1 MSLSGLLRVIAD
13 DPQLKRALDEAE
25 APVSIGADLIAPPA
39 LRPFLAAAL
48 AGAGRGDAGGGSG
61 DEGAGR
67 GRGPADDGAGHGR
80 SPADEGTGRGRDL
93 ADEGIGGRGRFV
105 LAVTATARE
114 AEDLTSA
121 LGSLLPAGAAAY
133 FPPWETLPHE
143 RLSPRSDTSGQR
155 LAVLRR
161 LAHPDPADSR
171 SGPLTV
177 VATPV
182 RCVLQPM
189 VGGLGELEPVR
200 LREGDTTDL
209 EDLVTRLV
217 DIGYA
222 RSELVGNRG
231 EIAVRGGILDV
242 FPPTEEHPVR
252 IEFFGDTVEEI
263 RYFRVADQRS
273 LHRAD
278 DGLWA
283 PPCRELLLTPAVR
296 ERAKDLADQH
306 PGLSD
311 VLSKLADGITVEGM
325 EAFAPALAERMELL
339 LDYVPAGGLVLAC
352 DPERI
357 RSRAAELVST
367 SQEFLEASWVNA
379 AAGGEI
385 PIDLGAAAFRPI
397 TEVRSVAGE
406 AGLPWWTITPFA
418 ADPGAADP
426 APAARPALIPGTQ
439 IALNPADATDSSP
452 GDIFL
457 DAGDEGGRD
466 AYRMEAGPAEAYRGD
481 TRRVVTDVRR
491 WLDDRWRV
499 VMVTE
504 GHGPAQRLV
513 ELLRGENLGARLG
526 DDDSGE
532 PPEVGLVHVA
542 CGTIAHGFTWPSV
555 RLAVLTEADLAG
567 QRTAGAGH
575 ERMPSRRR
583 GGIDPLRLV
592 PGDYVVHEQH
602 GVGRYLEMT
611 SRTVAGATR
620 EYLVIEYAPSKRGQ
634 PPDRLYL
641 PTDQLDEVTRYSGG
655 EAPSLH
661 RLGGADWAKTKGR
674 ARRAVRE
681 IAAELIRLYSAR
693 TASPGHAFGPD
704 TPWQRELEDAFPY
717 VETPDQLAAIDEV
730 KRDME
735 KPVPMDRLICGD
747 VGYGK
752 TEIAVRAAFKAV
764 QDGMQVAVLVPTTL
778 LAQQHLATFSER
790 YAPFPV
796 EVRPMS
802 RFQSDGEVADT
813 LAGLA
818 EGKVDVVIGTH
829 RLLSAETRFARLGL
843 VIIDEEQRF
852 GVEHKE
858 YFKRLRTEVDVLAMS
873 ATPIPRTLEMGVAG
887 IREMSTIQTPP
898 EERHP
903 VLTFVG
909 PYEEKQI
916 AAALRRE
923 LLRDG
928 QAFFVHNRVSSINRV
943 AARIAALVPEARVAV
958 AHGQMNEHV
967 LENVMGEFLDRKHD
981 VLVSTT
987 IVESGLDIPN
997 ANTLIVDRAD
1007 AYGLPQLHQL
1017 RGRVGRAR
1025 ERGYCYF
1032 LFPPEKPLTETAH
1045 ERLATIQQH
1054 SGTGAGM
1061 YVALKDLE
1069 IRGAGNLL
1077 GGEQSGHIAGVGFD
1091 LYVRMIGEAVSE
1103 LRGAG
1108 PAERPEVRV
1117 ELPVDAHIPHD
1128 YVPGERL
1135 RLEAYTRIAAI
1146 DSADDIAAVLDEL
1159 TDRYGPPPQ
1168 PVLTL
1173 LAVARLRARARHAGL
1188 TDIAQQGNHIRFA
1201 PVELPESREV
1211 RVQRLYPRT
1220 LLKRAVRTMLVPA
1233 PKAADGG
1240 QAGTGR
1246 SAPAR
1251 PTVSLGAPPMRGQ
1264 ELLAWCEELIEAVLS
1279 GIAPEG
1285 QQA

>member
-1 MSLSGLLRVIAD
+1 MSLPGLLPVISED
-13 DPQLKRALDEAE
+13 SQLKAALEEA
-25 APVSIGADLIAPPA
+25 ASPASPGGDLIAPPA
-39 LRPFLAAAL
+39 LRPFLTAAL
-48 AGAGRGDAGGGSG
+48 AGRAAEGSAGGGS
-61 DEGAGR
+61 AGR
-67 GRGPADDGAGHGR
+67 AG
-80 SPADEGTGRGRDL
+80 
-93 ADEGIGGRGRFV
+93 FV

-114 AEDLTSA
+114 AEELTAAVS
-121 LGSLLPAGAAAY
+121 SLLPDGAAAF

-161 LAHPDPADSR
+161 LAHPDPDDPR

-182 RCVLQPM
+182 RCLLQPM

-200 LREGDTTDL
+200 LRQDDTVDL
-209 EDLVTRLV
+209 DDLVVRLV

-222 RSELVGNRG
+222 RTELVEKRG
-231 EIAVRGGILDV
+231 ELAVRGGILDV
-242 FPPTEEHPVR
+242 FPPTDEHPVR

-263 RYFRVADQRS
+263 RFFRVADQRS
-273 LHRAD
+273 LGVAES
-278 DGLWA
+278 GLWA

-296 ERAKDLADQH
+296 NRAKQLAH
-306 PGLSD
+306 EWPGLSD
-311 VLSKLADGITVEGM
+311 VLGKIADGITVEGM
-325 EAFAPALAERMELL
+325 EAFAPVLADRMELL

-357 RSRAAELVST
+357 RTRAAELVAT

-379 AAGGEI
+379 AAGGEV

-397 TEVRSVAGE
+397 TEVREVAG
-406 AGLPWWTITPFA
+406 AARVPWWTVTPFA
-418 ADPGAADP
+418 TD
-426 APAARPALIPGTQ
+426 
-439 IALNPADATDSSP
+439 ADAAVEDSGREAFLIEASP
-452 GDIFL
+452 
-457 DAGDEGGRD
+457 AQ
-466 AYRMEAGPAEAYRGD
+466 AYRGD
-481 TRRVVTDVRR
+481 TARVIGDVGQ
-491 WLDDRWRV
+491 WLAGRWRV
-499 VMVTE
+499 ILITE

-513 ELLRGENLGARLG
+513 ELLRSEGLGSRL
-526 DDDSGE
+526 DDAEDAGA
-532 PPEVGLVHVA
+532 PPADGVA
-542 CGTIAHGFTWPSV
+542 VVSTGMIGHGFVWPSV
-555 RLAVLTEADLAG
+555 GLAVLSEADLAG
-567 QRTAGAGH
+567 QRTGPAGPV
-575 ERMPSRRR
+575 RMPSRRR
-583 GGIDPLRLV
+583 GGVDPLQLV

-655 EAPSLH
+655 EAPALH

-693 TASPGHAFGPD
+693 TASPGHAFGQD

-764 QDGMQVAVLVPTTL
+764 QDGRQVAVLVPTTL

-796 EVRPMS
+796 TIRPMS
-802 RFQSDGEVADT
+802 RFQSDAEVADT

-818 EGKVDVVIGTH
+818 EGKVDIVIGTH
-829 RLLSAETRFARLGL
+829 RLLSPEVRFRQLGL

-858 YFKRLRTEVDVLAMS
+858 FFKRLRTEVDVLAMS

-909 PYEEKQI
+909 PYDEKQI
-916 AAALRRE
+916 AAAIRRE

-928 QAFFVHNRVSSINRV
+928 QTFFVHNRVSSIGRV
-943 AARIAALVPEARVAV
+943 AARIAELVPEARVGV

-967 LENVMGEFLDRKHD
+967 LEKVMGAFLDRSYD

-1017 RGRVGRAR
+1017 RGRVGRSR
-1025 ERGYCYF
+1025 ERGYSYF

-1045 ERLATIQQH
+1045 ERLSTVQQH

-1103 LRGAG
+1103 LRGQG
-1108 PAERPEVRV
+1108 PAERAEVRV
-1117 ELPVDAHIPHD
+1117 ELPVNAHVPHD

-1146 DSADDIAAVLDEL
+1146 DSEDDITAVRDEL

-1168 PVLTL
+1168 PVLNL
-1173 LAVARLRARARHAGL
+1173 LSVARLRAKARRAGL
-1188 TDIAQQGNHIRFA
+1188 TDIAQQGNHIRFS
-1201 PVELPESREV
+1201 PVQLPESREV

-1220 LLKRAVRTMLVPA
+1220 LLKPTVRTMLVPV
-1233 PKAADGG
+1233 PKADGARTG
-1240 QAGTGR
+1240 PGR

-1251 PTVSLGAPPMRGQ
+1251 PTVSLGAPPLRDQ
-1264 ELLAWCEELIEAVLS
+1264 ELLAWCEELIDAVL
-1279 GIAPEG
+1279 GDAEAAR

>member
-1 MSLSGLLRVIAD
+1 VGLSGLLRVIAD
-13 DPQLKRALDEAE
+13 DARLRQALSEVG
-25 APVSIGADLIAPPA
+25 APGSAGGDLIAPPA
-39 LRPFLAAAL
+39 LRPFLAAVL
-48 AGAGRGDAGGGSG
+48 AGGGL
-61 DEGAGR
+61 AG
-67 GRGPADDGAGHGR
+67 GG
-80 SPADEGTGRGRDL
+80 L
-93 ADEGIGGRGRFV
+93 ADGGLASAAEPGRFV

-114 AEDLTSA
+114 AEDLTAA
-121 LGSLLPAGAAAY
+121 LGSLLPAGRVGY

-161 LAHPDPADSR
+161 LANPDPSGADSR

-182 RCVLQPM
+182 RCLLQPM
-189 VGGLGELEPVR
+189 VGGLGDLEPVR
-200 LREGDTTDL
+200 LREGESADTG
-209 EDLVTRLV
+209 DLVTRLV
-217 DIGYA
+217 EIGYA
-222 RSELVGNRG
+222 RSELVEKRG
-231 EIAVRGGILDV
+231 ELAVRGGILDV
-242 FPPTEEHPVR
+242 FPPTEEHPMR

-263 RYFRVADQRS
+263 RFFRVADQRS
-273 LHRAD
+273 LAAAPA
-278 DGLWA
+278 GLWA

-296 ERAKDLADQH
+296 NRAKQLADEW

-311 VLSKLADGITVEGM
+311 VLGRLADGITVEGM
-325 EAFAPALAERMELL
+325 EAFAPVLADRMDLL
-339 LDYVPAGGLVLAC
+339 LDYVPPGGIVLAC

-357 RSRAAELVST
+357 RARAAELVST

-379 AAGGEI
+379 AAGGEV

-397 TEVRSVAGE
+397 TEVRSVAQA
-406 AGLPWWTITPFA
+406 AGLPWWTVTPFVPGDEESPGGA
-418 ADPGAADP
+418 GRADENGE
-426 APAARPALIPGTQ
+426 RPTFRM
-439 IALNPADATDSSP
+439 DAT
-452 GDIFL
+452 
-457 DAGDEGGRD
+457 
-466 AYRMEAGPAEAYRGD
+466 PAQAYRGD
-481 TRRVVTDVRR
+481 TARVIADVGQ
-491 WLDDRWRV
+491 WLADRWRV
-499 VMVTE
+499 VLVTE
-504 GHGPAQRLV
+504 GHGPAQRLA
-513 ELLRGENLGARLG
+513 ELLRGEGLGARLG
-526 DDDSGE
+526 DLGDLAAV
-532 PPEVGLVHVA
+532 PPASPPPFPGVAHVA
-542 CGTIAHGFTWPSV
+542 TGTIGHGFAWPSV
-555 RLAVLTEADLAG
+555 RLAVLSEADLAG
-567 QRTAGAGH
+567 QRAGVAGH

-611 SRTVAGATR
+611 SRTVSGATR
-620 EYLVIEYAPSKRGQ
+620 EYLVIEYAPGRRGQ

-674 ARRAVRE
+674 ARKAVRE

-693 TASPGHAFGPD
+693 VASPGHAFELD

-764 QDGMQVAVLVPTTL
+764 QDGRQVAVLVPTTL
-778 LAQQHLATFSER
+778 LAQQHIATFSER

-796 EVRPMS
+796 VVRPMS
-802 RFQSDGEVADT
+802 RFQSDAEVAET

-829 RLLSAETRFARLGL
+829 RLLSPEVRFARLGL

-858 YFKRLRTEVDVLAMS
+858 FFKRLRTEVDVLAMS

-909 PYEEKQI
+909 PYDERQI
-916 AAALRRE
+916 AAAIRRE

-928 QAFFVHNRVSSINRV
+928 QTFFVHNRVSSINRV
-943 AARIAALVPEARVAV
+943 AARVAELVPEARVAV

-967 LENVMGEFLDRKHD
+967 LENVMGEFLNRGHD

-1017 RGRVGRAR
+1017 RGRVGRGR

-1091 LYVRMIGEAVSE
+1091 LYVRMIGEAVTE

-1108 PAERPEVRV
+1108 PAERPEVRI
-1117 ELPVDAHIPHD
+1117 ELPVNAHIPHD

-1135 RLEAYTRIAAI
+1135 RLEAYTAVAAI
-1146 DSADDIAAVLDEL
+1146 DSADDITAVREEL
-1159 TDRYGPPPQ
+1159 ADRYGPPPQ
-1168 PVLTL
+1168 PVLNL
-1173 LAVARLRARARHAGL
+1173 LAVARLRAMARRAGL
-1188 TDIAQQGNHIRFA
+1188 TDIAQQGNHIRFS

-1220 LLKRAVRTMLVPA
+1220 LLKPTVRTMLVPV
-1233 PKAADGG
+1233 PKADGAR
-1240 QAGTGR
+1240 AGSGG
-1246 SAPAR
+1246 SPAAR
-1251 PTVSLGAPPMRGQ
+1251 PAVSLGAPPLRDQ
-1264 ELLAWCEELIEAVLS
+1264 ELLAWCEELIEAVLG
-1279 GIAPEG
+1279 GIAPAG
-1285 QQA
+1285 QA

>member
-1 MSLSGLLRVIAD
+1 
-13 DPQLKRALDEAE
+13 
-25 APVSIGADLIAPPA
+25 
-39 LRPFLAAAL
+39 
-48 AGAGRGDAGGGSG
+48 
-61 DEGAGR
+61 
-67 GRGPADDGAGHGR
+67 
-80 SPADEGTGRGRDL
+80 
-93 ADEGIGGRGRFV
+93 
-105 LAVTATARE
+105 
-114 AEDLTSA
+114 
-121 LGSLLPAGAAAY
+121 
-133 FPPWETLPHE
+133 
-143 RLSPRSDTSGQR
+143 
-155 LAVLRR
+155 
-161 LAHPDPADSR
+161 
-171 SGPLTV
+171 
-177 VATPV
+177 
-182 RCVLQPM
+182 
-189 VGGLGELEPVR
+189 
-200 LREGDTTDL
+200 
-209 EDLVTRLV
+209 
-217 DIGYA
+217 
-222 RSELVGNRG
+222 
-231 EIAVRGGILDV
+231 
-242 FPPTEEHPVR
+242 
-252 IEFFGDTVEEI
+252 
-263 RYFRVADQRS
+263 
-273 LHRAD
+273 
-278 DGLWA
+278 
-283 PPCRELLLTPAVR
+283 
-296 ERAKDLADQH
+296 
-306 PGLSD
+306 
-311 VLSKLADGITVEGM
+311 
-325 EAFAPALAERMELL
+325 
-339 LDYVPAGGLVLAC
+339 
-352 DPERI
+352 
-357 RSRAAELVST
+357 
-367 SQEFLEASWVNA
+367 
-379 AAGGEI
+379 
-385 PIDLGAAAFRPI
+385 
-397 TEVRSVAGE
+397 
-406 AGLPWWTITPFA
+406 
-418 ADPGAADP
+418 
-426 APAARPALIPGTQ
+426 
-439 IALNPADATDSSP
+439 
-452 GDIFL
+452 
-457 DAGDEGGRD
+457 
-466 AYRMEAGPAEAYRGD
+466 MEAGPAEAYRGD

-499 VMVTE
+499 VLVTE

-513 ELLRGENLGARLG
+513 ELLRGENLGARLA

-532 PPEVGLVHVA
+532 PPEAGLVHVA
-542 CGTIAHGFTWPSV
+542 CGTIAHGFIWPSV
-555 RLAVLTEADLAG
+555 QLAVLTEADLAG

-611 SRTVAGATR
+611 SRTVSGATR

-717 VETPDQLAAIDEV
+717 AETPDQLAAIDEV

-802 RFQSDGEVADT
+802 RFQSDSEVADT

-818 EGKVDVVIGTH
+818 EGKIDVVIGTH

-1173 LAVARLRARARHAGL
+1173 LAVARLRAKARRAGL
-1188 TDIAQQGNHIRFA
+1188 TDIAQQGNHIRFG

-1211 RVQRLYPRT
+1211 RVQRQYPRT
-1220 LLKRAVRTMLVPA
+1220 LLKRGVRTMLVPA
-1233 PKAADGG
+1233 PKATDGG

-1251 PTVSLGAPPMRGQ
+1251 PTVSLGAAPMRGQ

-1285 QQA
+1285 QPA